1 MNFYIIR
8 CDENAMQRLIEL
20 VAVLHDISSLV
31 AVDRLLDYQKS
42 LECSLYSVLT
52 DPKGSHAGESWYKN
66 RKIIAQE
73 KLLTKWPFGD

>member
-8 CDENAMQRLIEL
+8 CEEKTMQRLIVL
-20 VAVLHDISSLV
+20 VAVLHDIPSLV
-31 AVDRLLDYQKS
+31 AEDRLLDYQIS

-66 RKIIAQE
+66 RTIIAQE
-73 KLLTKWPFGD
+73 KLLSK